1 MERGRPL
8 IGSKEKTAIRVLMPR
23 SDYEALRKIAEVER
37 TDVGSL
43 VRRAIVRQF
52 LVPDGDPG
60 RWSDL
65 FNAGDGDGES
75 GT

>member
-1 MERGRPL
+1 MQRGRPL
-8 IGSKEKTAIRVLMPR
+8 IGSKEKTAIRVLLPR
-23 SDYEALRKIAEVER
+23 SDYEALQEIARVER

-65 FNAGDGDGES
+65 FALGNGEDEPEA
-75 GT
+75 